1 MKASKTI
8 RGFTLVE
15 LLVVI
20 GIIAVLI
27 GILLPSLS
35 KARESSRRAACL
47 SNLRQ
52 LGMMIQFYANDYK
65 DQVPLGY
72 SNGQP
77 WSGYYICQNGGNP
90 GTFLVLGRLWIGGY
104 LKTGAKTFY
113 CPSQGENQF
122 RFNAPNNPWPPPG
135 PFTVH
140 TRAGY
145 TSRPTIAWNGEDP
158 VGPMT
163 RLSKLKSKAILADIV
178 GVPGFSPEATTVHR
192 FGLNVLYND
201 RSARPVGKKAY
212 EPIQKII
219 QPFPPQ
225 NNAVAYTLYID
236 TVNPASKIAIWNV
249 FDRQ

>member
-1 MKASKTI
+1 MKGSKTL
-8 RGFTLVE
+8 RGFTAGFTPGFTPGFTLVE

-77 WSGYYICQNGGNP
+77 WSGYYICQNGGSP
-90 GTFLVLGRLWIGGY
+90 GVYPVLGRLWIGGY

-113 CPSQGENQF
+113 CPSQGDNQF
-122 RFNAPNNPWPPPG
+122 RFNPPNNPWPPP
-135 PFTVH
+135 
-140 TRAGY
+140 
-145 TSRPTIAWNGEDP
+145 RP
-158 VGPMT
+158 
-163 RLSKLKSKAILADIV
+163 
-178 GVPGFSPEATTVHR
+178 
-192 FGLNVLYND
+192 
-201 RSARPVGKKAY
+201 
-212 EPIQKII
+212 
-219 QPFPPQ
+219 
-225 NNAVAYTLYID
+225 
-236 TVNPASKIAIWNV
+236 
-249 FDRQ
+249 